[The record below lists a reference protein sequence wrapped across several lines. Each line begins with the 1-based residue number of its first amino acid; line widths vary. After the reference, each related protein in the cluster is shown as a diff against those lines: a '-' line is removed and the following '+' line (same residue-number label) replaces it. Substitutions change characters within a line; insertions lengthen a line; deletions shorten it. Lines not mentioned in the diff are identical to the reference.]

1 MWTADKDVSMK
12 AIFATTWTSVKKNI
26 WFSYIHGYLFIISWV
41 HLEPTSDQLP
51 IGLLAQLVE
60 HYTSVTEVM
69 GSNPVQAW
77 TFFQALFSLLLK

>member
-60 HYTSVTEVM
+60 FKL

>member
-1 MWTADKDVSMK
+1 MKLYMWTADKDVSMK
-12 AIFATTWTSVKKNI
+12 AIFATTWTSVKKKNDFHIFMVIYSLFHRFI
-26 WFSYIHGYLFIISWV
+26 WNQLV
-41 HLEPTSDQLP
+41 TS
-51 IGLLAQLVE
+51 LLAQLVE